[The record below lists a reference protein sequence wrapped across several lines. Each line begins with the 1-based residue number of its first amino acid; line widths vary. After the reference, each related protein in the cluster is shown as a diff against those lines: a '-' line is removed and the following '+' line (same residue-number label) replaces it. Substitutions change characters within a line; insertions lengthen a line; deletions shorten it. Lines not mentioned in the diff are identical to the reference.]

1 MNIIVKVCL
10 SDFKAKWI
18 TGSLQYKPV
27 VCTNGLLTNTHTY
40 NTLTICLTSYTVL
53 LPLSH
58 NPRLQSALN
67 KLWVC
72 VFFFFFLS
80 AEHPH
85 YRMPQRWA
93 DSGIHLHIPYLYSSS
108 SWFNF
113 SFLLLFSFLLSFH
126 CVAIYPHIIKFLI
139 LLALVH
145 MHTHIHKLSHIL
157 QCKWNMCT
165 YKSTSGY
172 AWGIEGVFLVVYIKS
187 SILVLL

>member
-1 MNIIVKVCL
+1 MDHRL
-10 SDFKAKWI
+10 SAIQTSSLYKWTSHKYSHI
-18 TGSLQYKPV
+18 QY
-27 VCTNGLLTNTHTY
+27 TH
-40 NTLTICLTSYTVL
+40 N
-53 LPLSH
+53 LSH
-58 NPRLQSALN
+58 ELHSLTPTVSQSTFAECTQQI
-67 KLWVC
+67 VSMC

-113 SFLLLFSFLLSFH
+113 SFLLLFSFLLSYH

-139 LLALVH
+139 LLALLH
-145 MHTHIHKLSHIL
+145 MHAHIHKLSHIL